1 MKRPNR
7 HRPYTQVV
15 STRPADTLV
24 GTLLDGRYRI
34 VDHIAD
40 GGMAHVYRG
49 VDTRLDRD
57 VALKIMRPHLVHDE
71 TFVARFRR
79 EARSAARLS
88 HPHIVAVHDQGEDD
102 GRMFLAMEY
111 VPGRTLREVLD
122 ERGALTPREALDII
136 DPVLD
141 ALATA
146 HRAGL
151 IHRDVKPENVILRED
166 GVVKV
171 ADFGLAR
178 SVGSH
183 TATSAEGML
192 MGTVSYL
199 SPEQV
204 ERGIADPRSDVY
216 AAGLVLVEML
226 TGAKVFDGETP
237 ITIAYQHVH
246 GGVPRLGTL
255 LVGTPA
261 ELDAVV
267 GAATARDPDDRPVD
281 AGAFRDAVR
290 GVIRS
295 LPAAF
300 LDTTATPRGLPEP
313 SAASS
318 RDTTQELVRVTS
330 SDTARL
336 PVLSAMTPPEGIRRS
351 AEVVA
356 TPARPMLAEAG
367 PRRRRWPWVLVAL
380 ATLLLAG
387 TSWFF
392 LAGPGKAVTI
402 PEVATQPI
410 ATAQQTLTD
419 LGLTT
424 STREEFS
431 EEIAAGQVISTDP
444 SAGTSI
450 WRLQPVTLVVS
461 KGLERYAVPT
471 IEGTPLEEALSALTA
486 ANLAGGTQTQDWSE
500 TVPEGSVIS
509 ATPAA
514 GELLK
519 RDTPVDLV
527 VSKGRQPIDITDYT
541 GKPLAEAAAAFEGAG
556 LVVDSSGHENSS
568 TVAQGSII
576 RQDPASGTLFKGDT
590 VTVVVSDGPP
600 LKEVPNVVGKQ
611 VNAAKAILEA
621 AGFEVKVENLFG
633 GIFGTVRFQDP
644 GPSEKVPEGST
655 ITISAV

>member
-1 MKRPNR
+1 M
-7 HRPYTQVV
+7 V

-300 LDTTATPRGLPEP
+300 LDTTATPVACPSRVPRPRGTRPR
-313 SAASS
+313 SWCGS
-318 RDTTQELVRVTS
+318 RPRTPH
-330 SDTARL
+330 AC
-336 PVLSAMTPPEGIRRS
+336 LSC
-351 AEVVA
+351 
-356 TPARPMLAEAG
+356 
-367 PRRRRWPWVLVAL
+367 
-380 ATLLLAG
+380 
-387 TSWFF
+387 
-392 LAGPGKAVTI
+392 
-402 PEVATQPI
+402 
-410 ATAQQTLTD
+410 QQ
-419 LGLTT
+419 
-424 STREEFS
+424 
-431 EEIAAGQVISTDP
+431 
-444 SAGTSI
+444 
-450 WRLQPVTLVVS
+450 
-461 KGLERYAVPT
+461 
-471 IEGTPLEEALSALTA
+471 
-486 ANLAGGTQTQDWSE
+486 
-500 TVPEGSVIS
+500 
-509 ATPAA
+509 
-514 GELLK
+514 
-519 RDTPVDLV
+519 
-527 VSKGRQPIDITDYT
+527 
-541 GKPLAEAAAAFEGAG
+541 
-556 LVVDSSGHENSS
+556 
-568 TVAQGSII
+568 
-576 RQDPASGTLFKGDT
+576 
-590 VTVVVSDGPP
+590 
-600 LKEVPNVVGKQ
+600 
-611 VNAAKAILEA
+611 
-621 AGFEVKVENLFG
+621 
-633 GIFGTVRFQDP
+633 
-644 GPSEKVPEGST
+644 
-655 ITISAV
+655 